1 LEIHRLIWKIQS
13 DEMPR
18 QKSQSERVR
27 MNTHIDFKISVLF
40 AVPHRFWYEEM
51 KMQFSQQ
58 WEFL

>member
-1 LEIHRLIWKIQS
+1 
-13 DEMPR
+13 MPR